1 MLQRNWL
8 AWLWCNKINTALF
21 INIKSNIMKLKT
33 FLAVAVIALFT
44 ACSTTYRASD
54 TGVIISSDATR
65 AFNQQYPTAA
75 NVVWNSYNPNLVII
89 NDWDMA
95 GWTVVDADDYVVQ
108 FEMDG
113 ERYYAWYDTN
123 GEWVGSAYTVNDF
136 ATLPDAVRNTINIKY
151 PGYAID
157 RANKQFHKDR
167 VAYEVILKNA
177 DTKQVALIDADGMVI
192 KSKMK

>member
-1 MLQRNWL
+1 
-8 AWLWCNKINTALF
+8 
-21 INIKSNIMKLKT
+21 MKFKT
-33 FLAVAVIALFT
+33 FLAVAVITLFT

-54 TGVIISSDATR
+54 TGVVISTDATR

-113 ERYYAWYDTN
+113 ERYYAWYDTS

-136 ATLPDAVRNTINIKY
+136 ATLPDAIRNTVNTKY
-151 PGYAID
+151 PGYAISSV
-157 RANKQFHKDR
+157 NKQFHKDK
-167 VAYEVILKNA
+167 VAYELVLKDT
-177 DTKQVALIDADGMVI
+177 DTKQVVLLDSDGMVI